1 MNKSTYLAGGIENF
15 IMDFFCLKYL
25 LLEVLRFFDER
36 RNFLVQ
42 SSKNRFLPCKLF
54 NDTVKRY
61 NIHFGGC
68 LLLHKILRL
77 FQSLR

>member
-1 MNKSTYLAGGIENF
+1 
-15 IMDFFCLKYL
+15 MDFFCLKNL
-25 LLEVLRFFDER
+25 LLEILRFFDER

-42 SSKNRFLPCKLF
+42 SGENSLLPCKLF

-77 FQSLR
+77 VQGLR